1 MGPFHGTTP
10 TRLQRRCQYYELDG
24 VYCIGLGHQASAILL
39 LEKAANVDLTRS
51 GDTPTAL
58 HMATRSGDG
67 DIVRMLLSQAAD
79 PNLEL
84 EDYLPSPRTRTALK
98 LTAIGGFTAIARIL
112 LESGADVN
120 VQPPPAGYDK
130 VTTGMTL

>member
-1 MGPFHGTTP
+1 
-10 TRLQRRCQYYELDG
+10 
-24 VYCIGLGHQASAILL
+24 
-39 LEKAANVDLTRS
+39 
-51 GDTPTAL
+51 
-58 HMATRSGDG
+58 MATRSGDG